1 MLFWEEVG
9 QRLDVPVRGLL
20 LPLVRANPLVLMRA
34 SETKTRILPSKT
46 AQGPF
51 VPTNP
56 LQNIFVLVK
65 PCTFRSSD
73 PKVRYH
79 ESHDIISW
87 LMGTMEKN
95 SSCPFLLSFLH
106 LLYWIDRWSIEK
118 WSNSGRE
125 WGTEWHCYG
134 HGLLFIFLYLLMN
147 PNYSVKNK
155 SRSLITCMSNSE

>member
-20 LPLVRANPLVLMRA
+20 LPLVRANPLVLMWA

-56 LQNIFVLVK
+56 HQNIFVLVK

-79 ESHDIISW
+79 QSHDIISW
-87 LMGTMEKN
+87 LMGTMKKK
-95 SSCPFLLSFLH
+95 SSFPFLH
-106 LLYWIDRWSIEK
+106 LFYWIDRWSIEK
-118 WSNSGRE
+118 WSNSGRMRN
-125 WGTEWHCYG
+125 GVT
-134 HGLLFIFLYLLMN
+134 LLWSMDMDCFSFFCIYWWT
-147 PNYSVKNK
+147 
-155 SRSLITCMSNSE
+155 LITASRTNLDH